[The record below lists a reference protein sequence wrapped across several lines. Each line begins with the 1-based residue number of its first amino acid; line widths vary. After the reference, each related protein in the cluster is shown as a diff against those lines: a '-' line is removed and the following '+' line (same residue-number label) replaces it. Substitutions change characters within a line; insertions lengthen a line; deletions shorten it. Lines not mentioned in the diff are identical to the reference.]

1 MTWFS
6 NLPITLVSTKTPF
19 LFYTWMVNQN
29 GILGSHSWPGP
40 FGSSACFELNPWARN
55 CEQKAMFCWKGRF
68 TEYVDLNFWVDHVG
82 GWTKK
87 ISTKKTSTNL
97 IIYPNLFP
105 FFFGKISIQNIFDP
119 ILWWIPR
126 SSLHGSSTA
135 FISPFI
141 SPTEA
146 SIYHQPDSCL
156 QICEVNFSER
166 GLSLSAWRRTRARG
180 FSTLK
185 IFPCQKSMGFW
196 KNVWRRLQIW
206 HHFRYLC

>member
-1 MTWFS
+1 MALGCDPENFRKVPAT
-6 NLPITLVSTKTPF
+6 
-19 LFYTWMVNQN
+19 N
-29 GILGSHSWPGP
+29 GIPGSHSDWPSRCKKRQGFVSCVFWYTTVMGRLENHVP
-40 FGSSACFELNPWARN
+40 FYS
-55 CEQKAMFCWKGRF
+55 QKM
-68 TEYVDLNFWVDHVG
+68 
-82 GWTKK
+82 
-87 ISTKKTSTNL
+87 
-97 IIYPNLFP
+97 
-105 FFFGKISIQNIFDP
+105 FDP
-119 ILWWIPR
+119 IIWWIPR

-146 SIYHQPDSCL
+146 SIYHQSDSCL

-196 KNVWRRLQIW
+196 KNVWKRLQVW
-206 HHFRYLC
+206 RYFRYLS